1 MPTEAYNLII
11 QGRLVESILAVYTE
25 PMGFWFFLLM
35 YSMIVLMVYLK
46 TESVITPLLVSLMLN
61 GIIMALAPAGTQ
73 GVSLL
78 LSISQVLF
86 AISAAGVIY
95 KMYKG
100 S

>member
-11 QGRLVESILAVYTE
+11 QGRLIESILAVYTE

-46 TESVITPLLVSLMLN
+46 TESVITPLLVSLLLN
-61 GIIMALAPAGTQ
+61 GVIMALAPAGTQ

-86 AISAAGVIY
+86 AISAAGIVY

-100 S
+100 N